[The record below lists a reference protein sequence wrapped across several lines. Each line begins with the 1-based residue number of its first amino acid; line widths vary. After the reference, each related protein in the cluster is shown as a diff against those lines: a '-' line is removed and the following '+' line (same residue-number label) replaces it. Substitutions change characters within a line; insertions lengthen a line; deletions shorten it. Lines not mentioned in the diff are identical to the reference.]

1 MVDIVT
7 DASATPASQL
17 KPLRVGLDI
26 GSTTV
31 KAVVLD
37 QSDSLKDTLFSD
49 YRRHHANVRATVA
62 GLLVDIHKELV
73 ELGRGDEPIRLSI
86 TGSGGLALADNLHV
100 PFIQEVIAETEAIDK
115 EYPQADVII
124 ELGGED
130 AKITYLKPTPEQR
143 MNGSCA
149 GGTGAFIDQ
158 MATLLDTDASGL
170 NDYAKDYKTLYP
182 IASRCGV
189 FAKTDLQPLI
199 NDGAAKPDLA
209 ASIFTAVATQTIAG
223 LASGRPI
230 HGTVI
235 FLGGPLFFMSELRE
249 AFHRALAGKVDEF
262 IVPTDAHL
270 YVAYGSALIA
280 GEPDGID
287 VDGVHFEPRTCDD
300 IIAALDDLKNL
311 PANTPTMP
319 PLFSSDQEREA
330 FNERHHRE
338 HIHIGTLEGAKG
350 PHFLGI
356 DAGST
361 TIKATL
367 VNDDREIVW
376 SSYATNEGSPLTAAI
391 NIVKKIQSELPEG
404 AWIARSCAT
413 GYGEGLIT
421 TGLHL
426 DEGVVET
433 MAHYRG
439 AEMVS
444 PGVTSVI
451 DIGGQDMKYLAI
463 TDGVIDSI
471 AVNEACSSGCGS
483 FLQTFAMSMG
493 LTIQEFTQKAL
504 ASTHP
509 VDLGSRCTVFMN
521 SSVKQ
526 AQKEGASIEDIAA
539 GLCYSVVRN
548 ALYKVIKLRDSGE
561 LGDTVVVQ
569 GGTFLN
575 DAVLRA
581 FELLTER
588 QVTRPN
594 IAGLMGAF
602 GAALTARM
610 HYQDEADHLDVVV
623 KADGSEEQSKAEPKA
638 AAFKKTES
646 AKPEAHVVVVDGV
659 THTASSILTGEALD
673 NMSMTAER
681 DVCKLCQNHC
691 KLTIT
696 TFSDGS
702 RFVTGNRCERG
713 GDAKKKR
720 SDRPN
725 LYDYKYK
732 RCFAY
737 RRLTDKKATRGEIG
751 IPRALNMYENYP
763 FWFTLLTTLGFKVM
777 ISGRSSHELFE
788 TGIESIASENICYPA
803 KLVHGHIKWLI
814 NKGIKTI
821 FYPCVSYEENL
832 VPNTDNHYNCPV
844 VANYPLV
851 VGANVPELREDGVRY
866 MHPYFNLA
874 NHELMVDRIVE
885 EFAWANVTREE
896 AETAVKAAYAEDK
909 VFKHDVQQE
918 GLTALAYMKE
928 HNCRGIV
935 LAGRPYHIDPEIN
948 HGIPETICSL
958 GMVVLSEDSIC
969 ELHPGEKLNLTE
981 FRSEGEADPRSKNAA
996 RFRHVGDRTVT
1007 KMPLRVTNQ
1016 WAYHSRLYAAAHFV
1030 ASYPG
1035 LELVQLNSFGCG
1047 LDAITTDQVA
1057 EILADKADV
1066 YTLLKIDEVSN
1077 LGAAKIRLRSLK
1089 AAVEE
1094 REANKAREAAA
1105 AKAMEDQQAAAERA
1119 AEEAK
1124 VKAESDLEAAKA
1136 ALAEAQAAVEAAQK
1150 KVDAE
1155 AQAVHDAAK
1164 ASQAST
1170 AKAVQGPKPT
1180 GFRKTGP
1187 TAPTPGRQIL
1197 LDSTMAANPKLTK
1210 AMREASK
1217 RAAERDLQAAAANK
1231 NGTSDGTTGV
1241 TNAKNAK
1248 KSGHN
1253 NATMSRYAHREKF
1266 VKDMKKNYTI
1276 VGPQMSPIHMSL
1288 VEAVIRSG
1296 GYKFDILKHA
1306 SRGDVETGL
1315 KYVNNDACYPAIMV
1329 VGQLIDAILEGKYDP
1344 EHVALAIT
1352 QTGGMCRATNYFGL
1366 IRKALVDAGYPQI
1379 PVIAISTQGLEDN
1392 PGFKATLPLLH
1403 RAIKALI
1410 LGDLLMKCLYR
1421 VRPYEVEKGSANKL
1435 YELWDAI
1442 VRETIEHHGYSK
1454 TAAKTPSIKKGYL
1467 PYNVLAK
1474 EIVKSFDNL
1483 PLRDIPRK
1491 VRVGVVGE
1499 ILVKY
1504 QPDANNHVVDVIE
1517 SQDCEA
1523 VVPGIM
1529 EFMTT
1534 RPYITDWN
1542 EKNLGMGGN
1551 KTLYA
1556 LMRKGL
1562 DLYNAPIKAA
1572 LVTSHGKFKQD
1583 EPMPELV
1590 KKAAEVTSIGVQ
1602 AGEGWL
1608 LTAEILELIE
1618 QGCPNVICAQPFA
1631 CLPNHVTGRG
1641 MFGKI
1646 RRLHPEAN
1654 IVSID
1659 YDPGASEANQLN
1671 RIKLMIAAA
1680 KKAHNAKF
1688 AEAGEPQGFTSAD

>member
-1 MVDIVT
+1 
-7 DASATPASQL
+7 
-17 KPLRVGLDI
+17 
-26 GSTTV
+26 
-31 KAVVLD
+31 
-37 QSDSLKDTLFSD
+37 
-49 YRRHHANVRATVA
+49 
-62 GLLVDIHKELV
+62 
-73 ELGRGDEPIRLSI
+73 
-86 TGSGGLALADNLHV
+86 
-100 PFIQEVIAETEAIDK
+100 
-115 EYPQADVII
+115 
-124 ELGGED
+124 
-130 AKITYLKPTPEQR
+130 
-143 MNGSCA
+143 
-149 GGTGAFIDQ
+149 
-158 MATLLDTDASGL
+158 
-170 NDYAKDYKTLYP
+170 
-182 IASRCGV
+182 
-189 FAKTDLQPLI
+189 
-199 NDGAAKPDLA
+199 
-209 ASIFTAVATQTIAG
+209 
-223 LASGRPI
+223 
-230 HGTVI
+230 
-235 FLGGPLFFMSELRE
+235 
-249 AFHRALAGKVDEF
+249 
-262 IVPTDAHL
+262 
-270 YVAYGSALIA
+270 
-280 GEPDGID
+280 
-287 VDGVHFEPRTCDD
+287 
-300 IIAALDDLKNL
+300 
-311 PANTPTMP
+311 
-319 PLFSSDQEREA
+319 
-330 FNERHHRE
+330 
-338 HIHIGTLEGAKG
+338 
-350 PHFLGI
+350 
-356 DAGST
+356 
-361 TIKATL
+361 
-367 VNDDREIVW
+367 
-376 SSYATNEGSPLTAAI
+376 
-391 NIVKKIQSELPEG
+391 
-404 AWIARSCAT
+404 
-413 GYGEGLIT
+413 
-421 TGLHL
+421 
-426 DEGVVET
+426 
-433 MAHYRG
+433 
-439 AEMVS
+439 
-444 PGVTSVI
+444 
-451 DIGGQDMKYLAI
+451 
-463 TDGVIDSI
+463 
-471 AVNEACSSGCGS
+471 
-483 FLQTFAMSMG
+483 
-493 LTIQEFTQKAL
+493 
-504 ASTHP
+504 
-509 VDLGSRCTVFMN
+509 
-521 SSVKQ
+521 
-526 AQKEGASIEDIAA
+526 
-539 GLCYSVVRN
+539 
-548 ALYKVIKLRDSGE
+548 
-561 LGDTVVVQ
+561 
-569 GGTFLN
+569 
-575 DAVLRA
+575 
-581 FELLTER
+581 
-588 QVTRPN
+588 
-594 IAGLMGAF
+594 
-602 GAALTARM
+602 
-610 HYQDEADHLDVVV
+610 
-623 KADGSEEQSKAEPKA
+623 
-638 AAFKKTES
+638 
-646 AKPEAHVVVVDGV
+646 
-659 THTASSILTGEALD
+659 
-673 NMSMTAER
+673 
-681 DVCKLCQNHC
+681 
-691 KLTIT
+691 
-696 TFSDGS
+696 
-702 RFVTGNRCERG
+702 
-713 GDAKKKR
+713 
-720 SDRPN
+720 
-725 LYDYKYK
+725 
-732 RCFAY
+732 
-737 RRLTDKKATRGEIG
+737 
-751 IPRALNMYENYP
+751 
-763 FWFTLLTTLGFKVM
+763 
-777 ISGRSSHELFE
+777 
-788 TGIESIASENICYPA
+788 
-803 KLVHGHIKWLI
+803 
-814 NKGIKTI
+814 
-821 FYPCVSYEENL
+821 
-832 VPNTDNHYNCPV
+832 
-844 VANYPLV
+844 
-851 VGANVPELREDGVRY
+851 
-866 MHPYFNLA
+866 
-874 NHELMVDRIVE
+874 MVDRIVE

-969 ELHPGEKLNLTE
+969 ELQPGEKLNLTE
-981 FRSEGEADPRSKNAA
+981 FLSEGEADPRSKNATG
-996 RFRHVGDRTVT
+996 FRHVGDRTVT

-1094 REANKAREAAA
+1094 REANKAREEAA
-1105 AKAMEDQQAAAERA
+1105 AKALEDKQAAAERA

-1136 ALAEAQAAVEAAQK
+1136 VLAEAQAAVEAAQK

-1155 AQAVHDAAK
+1155 AKAVQDAAK
-1164 ASQAST
+1164 TAQSAQSAS
-1170 AKAVQGPKPT
+1170 VQGPKPT
-1180 GFRKTGP
+1180 GFRRTGS

-1197 LDSTMAANPKLTK
+1197 LDTTMAANPNLTK
-1210 AMREASK
+1210 SMREASK
-1217 RAAERDLQAAAANK
+1217 RAAERDLQAAVAHK

-1241 TNAKNAK
+1241 ANAKNAK

-1344 EHVALAIT
+1344 DHVALAIT

-1392 PGFKATLPLLH
+1392 PGFKATPPLLH

-1435 YELWDAI
+1435 YELWDTI

-1474 EIVKSFDNL
+1474 EIVKSFDAL

-1572 LVTSHGKFKQD
+1572 LATSHGKFKQD
-1583 EPMPELV
+1583 EPMPDLV

-1688 AEAGEPQGFTSAD
+1688 AETGEPQGFTSAD

>member
-1 MVDIVT
+1 
-7 DASATPASQL
+7 
-17 KPLRVGLDI
+17 
-26 GSTTV
+26 
-31 KAVVLD
+31 
-37 QSDSLKDTLFSD
+37 
-49 YRRHHANVRATVA
+49 
-62 GLLVDIHKELV
+62 
-73 ELGRGDEPIRLSI
+73 
-86 TGSGGLALADNLHV
+86 
-100 PFIQEVIAETEAIDK
+100 
-115 EYPQADVII
+115 
-124 ELGGED
+124 
-130 AKITYLKPTPEQR
+130 
-143 MNGSCA
+143 
-149 GGTGAFIDQ
+149 
-158 MATLLDTDASGL
+158 
-170 NDYAKDYKTLYP
+170 
-182 IASRCGV
+182 
-189 FAKTDLQPLI
+189 
-199 NDGAAKPDLA
+199 
-209 ASIFTAVATQTIAG
+209 
-223 LASGRPI
+223 
-230 HGTVI
+230 
-235 FLGGPLFFMSELRE
+235 
-249 AFHRALAGKVDEF
+249 
-262 IVPTDAHL
+262 
-270 YVAYGSALIA
+270 
-280 GEPDGID
+280 
-287 VDGVHFEPRTCDD
+287 
-300 IIAALDDLKNL
+300 
-311 PANTPTMP
+311 
-319 PLFSSDQEREA
+319 
-330 FNERHHRE
+330 
-338 HIHIGTLEGAKG
+338 
-350 PHFLGI
+350 
-356 DAGST
+356 
-361 TIKATL
+361 
-367 VNDDREIVW
+367 
-376 SSYATNEGSPLTAAI
+376 
-391 NIVKKIQSELPEG
+391 
-404 AWIARSCAT
+404 
-413 GYGEGLIT
+413 
-421 TGLHL
+421 
-426 DEGVVET
+426 
-433 MAHYRG
+433 
-439 AEMVS
+439 
-444 PGVTSVI
+444 
-451 DIGGQDMKYLAI
+451 
-463 TDGVIDSI
+463 
-471 AVNEACSSGCGS
+471 
-483 FLQTFAMSMG
+483 
-493 LTIQEFTQKAL
+493 
-504 ASTHP
+504 
-509 VDLGSRCTVFMN
+509 MN

-588 QVTRPN
+588 EVTRPN

-610 HYQDEADHLDVVV
+610 HYEDEADHLDVQV
-623 KADGSEEQSKAEPKA
+623 KADGSEQQADANAQPASGSDER
-638 AAFKKTES
+638 
-646 AKPEAHVVVVDGV
+646 HVAVIDGV

-673 NMSMTAER
+673 TMSMTTER

-696 TFSDGS
+696 TFADGS
-702 RFVTGNRCERG
+702 RYVTGNRCERG

-763 FWFTLLTTLGFKVM
+763 FWFTMLTSLGFKVM

-803 KLVHGHIKWLI
+803 KLVHGHIKWLLG
-814 NKGIKTI
+814 KGVKTI
-821 FYPCVSYEENL
+821 FYPCVSYEDNL

-851 VGANVPELREDGVRY
+851 VGANMPELREDGVRY

-874 NHELMVDRIVE
+874 NHELMVERIVE
-885 EFAWANVTREE
+885 EFAWANVSREE

-918 GLTALAYMKE
+918 GLAALAYMKE

-958 GMVVLSEDSIC
+958 GMVVLSEDSVC
-969 ELHPGEKLNLTE
+969 ELQPGEKLNLTE
-981 FRSEGEADPRSKNAA
+981 FLAEGEEDPRAKNANG
-996 RFRHVGDRTVT
+996 FRHVGDRKLTVN

-1094 REANKAREAAA
+1094 RERNKSKAIAAVSSAMAADGNGSALPDKRDQHVAAA
-1105 AKAMEDQQAAAERA
+1105 PTAAELEARRQAQAKAQ
-1119 AEEAK
+1119 
-1124 VKAESDLEAAKA
+1124 SDLADAEAQLSRAKEQLA
-1136 ALAEAQAAVEAAQK
+1136 AAQAAVKAAQSK
-1150 KVDAE
+1150 QSDLAS
-1155 AQAVHDAAK
+1155 AARTA
-1164 ASQAST
+1164 ASAAAPSS
-1170 AKAVQGPKPT
+1170 A
-1180 GFRKTGP
+1180 GFRKTGSK
-1187 TAPTPGRQIL
+1187 APTPGRQVL
-1197 LDSTMAANPKLTK
+1197 LDTTMAANPKLTE
-1210 AMREASK
+1210 AVREASR
-1217 RAAERDLQAAAANK
+1217 RAAQRDLQAAVDAA
-1231 NGTSDGTTGV
+1231 DGKG
-1241 TNAKNAK
+1241 AK

-1266 VKDMKKNYTI
+1266 VKDMRKNYTI

-1329 VGQLIDAILEGKYDP
+1329 IGQLIGAIQEGKYDP
-1344 EHVALAIT
+1344 DHVALAIT

-1403 RAIKALI
+1403 RAVKSLI

-1421 VRPYEVEKGSANKL
+1421 VRPYEVEKGSADKL
-1435 YELWDAI
+1435 YEQWDVI
-1442 VRETIEHHGYSK
+1442 VRETLEHHGYSK
-1454 TAAKTPSIKKGYL
+1454 TAAKTPWLRKGWL
-1467 PYNVLAK
+1467 PYGTLAK
-1474 EIVKSFDNL
+1474 EIVKSFDAL
-1483 PLRDIPRK
+1483 PLKDIPRK

-1551 KTLYA
+1551 KLAYS

-1562 DLYNAPIKAA
+1562 DMYNAPIKAA
-1572 LVTSHGKFKQD
+1572 LALSNGKFRQD
-1583 EPMPELV
+1583 DPMPELV

-1608 LTAEILELIE
+1608 LTAEILDLIE

-1688 AEAGEPQGFTSAD
+1688 SEQGEPQGFTSAD

>member
-1 MVDIVT
+1 MV
-7 DASATPASQL
+7 
-17 KPLRVGLDI
+17 
-26 GSTTV
+26 TTLT
-31 KAVVLD
+31 KH
-37 QSDSLKDTLFSD
+37 
-49 YRRHHANVRATVA
+49 Y
-62 GLLVDIHKELV
+62 
-73 ELGRGDEPIRLSI
+73 
-86 TGSGGLALADNLHV
+86 
-100 PFIQEVIAETEAIDK
+100 EA
-115 EYPQADVII
+115 
-124 ELGGED
+124 
-130 AKITYLKPTPEQR
+130 
-143 MNGSCA
+143 
-149 GGTGAFIDQ
+149 
-158 MATLLDTDASGL
+158 
-170 NDYAKDYKTLYP
+170 
-182 IASRCGV
+182 
-189 FAKTDLQPLI
+189 
-199 NDGAAKPDLA
+199 
-209 ASIFTAVATQTIAG
+209 
-223 LASGRPI
+223 
-230 HGTVI
+230 
-235 FLGGPLFFMSELRE
+235 
-249 AFHRALAGKVDEF
+249 
-262 IVPTDAHL
+262 
-270 YVAYGSALIA
+270 
-280 GEPDGID
+280 
-287 VDGVHFEPRTCDD
+287 RTCADLL
-300 IIAALDDLKNL
+300 ARLDELENL
-311 PANTPTMP
+311 PSNTPTMP
-319 PLFSSDQEREA
+319 PLFATEADRTA

-338 HIHIGTLEGAKG
+338 HIHQGTLEGAQG

-376 SSYATNEGSPLTAAI
+376 SSYANNEGSPLTAAI

-444 PGVTSVI
+444 PGVTAVI

-588 QVTRPN
+588 EVTRPN

-610 HYQDEADHLDVVV
+610 HYEDIADDDNAHVG
-623 KADGSEEQSKAEPKA
+623 ADGRSVDA
-638 AAFKKTES
+638 AAAEES
-646 AKPEAHVVVVDGV
+646 AAGDEPNAAAHAGEIVVDGV
-659 THTASSILTGEALD
+659 RHTVSSILTGEAL
-673 NMSMTAER
+673 NEMSMTTER

-737 RRLTDKKATRGEIG
+737 RRLTDKNATRGEIG

-763 FWFTLLTTLGFKVM
+763 FWFTLLTSLGFKVM

-851 VGANVPELREDGVRY
+851 VGANMPELREDDVRY

-969 ELHPGEKLNLTE
+969 ELQPGEKLNLTE
-981 FRSEGEADPRSKNAA
+981 FLSEGEADPRSKNAA
-996 RFRHVGDRTVT
+996 GFRHVGDRTVT

-1094 REANKAREAAA
+1094 REANKAREEAA
-1105 AKAMEDQQAAAERA
+1105 AKALEDKQAAAERA

-1136 ALAEAQAAVEAAQK
+1136 VLAEAQAAVEAAQK

-1155 AQAVHDAAK
+1155 AKAVQDAAK
-1164 ASQAST
+1164 TAQSAQSAS
-1170 AKAVQGPKPT
+1170 VQGPKPT
-1180 GFRKTGP
+1180 GFRRTGS

-1197 LDSTMAANPKLTK
+1197 LDTTMAANPNLTK
-1210 AMREASK
+1210 SMREASK
-1217 RAAERDLQAAAANK
+1217 RAAERDLQAAVAHK

-1241 TNAKNAK
+1241 ANAKNAK

-1344 EHVALAIT
+1344 DHVALAIT

-1392 PGFKATLPLLH
+1392 PGFKATPPLLH

-1421 VRPYEVEKGSANKL
+1421 VRPYEVEKGSSNKL
-1435 YELWDAI
+1435 YELWDTI

-1474 EIVKSFDNL
+1474 EIVKSFDAL

-1551 KTLYA
+1551 KTVYA

-1572 LVTSHGKFKQD
+1572 LATSNGKFKQD
-1583 EPMPELV
+1583 EPMPDLV

-1688 AEAGEPQGFTSAD
+1688 AETGEPQGFTSAD